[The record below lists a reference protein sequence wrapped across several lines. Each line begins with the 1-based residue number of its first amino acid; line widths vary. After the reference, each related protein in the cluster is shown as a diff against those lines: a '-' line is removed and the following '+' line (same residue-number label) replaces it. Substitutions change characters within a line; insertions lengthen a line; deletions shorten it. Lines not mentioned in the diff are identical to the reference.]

1 MPYSLDDR
9 LIFPHPSL
17 ADDDGLLAIGGD
29 LSAERL
35 LLAYQH
41 GIFPWFSDETPIL
54 WYAPHER
61 FILDPKELKITKS
74 MRQFIRNSPFRTTH
88 NTAFSEVISMCATTT
103 RKDQQGTWITMDMQ
117 AAYIRL
123 HKLGYAHSIET
134 YDENGM
140 LVGGLYGVQIG
151 SIFCGESMFSL
162 ASNAS
167 KLALI
172 YLCQQFNFELIDCQI
187 HSEHLT
193 SLGAK
198 FISGFAYYELLQEQ
212 KVKPFAKNRTL
223 INK

>member
-9 LIFPHPSL
+9 LMFPHPSL

-29 LSAERL
+29 LSVERL

-61 FILDPKELKITKS
+61 FVLDPKEFKITKS
-74 MRQFIRNSPFRTTH
+74 MRQLIRNPYFH
-88 NTAFSEVISMCATTT
+88 MAYNTAFSEVIHRCATTE
-103 RKDQQGTWITMDMQ
+103 RKGQQGTWITTDMQ
-117 AAYIRL
+117 EAYIRL

-134 YDENGM
+134 YNENGL
-140 LVGGLYGVQIG
+140 LVGGLYGIQIG
-151 SIFCGESMFSL
+151 SIFCGESMFSDV
-162 ASNAS
+162 SNAS
-167 KLALI
+167 KLALV

-187 HSEHLT
+187 HSEHLA

-198 FISGFAYYELLQEQ
+198 FISGSAYYELLQKQ
-212 KVKPFAKNRTL
+212 KAEPFA
-223 INK
+223 I

>member
-9 LIFPHPSL
+9 LMFPHPSL

-29 LSAERL
+29 LSVERL

-61 FILDPKELKITKS
+61 FVLDPKEFKITKS
-74 MRQFIRNSPFRTTH
+74 MRQLIRNPYFH
-88 NTAFSEVISMCATTT
+88 MAYNTAFSEVIHRCATTE
-103 RKDQQGTWITMDMQ
+103 RKGQQGTWITTDMQ
-117 AAYIRL
+117 EAYIRL

-134 YDENGM
+134 YNENGL
-140 LVGGLYGVQIG
+140 LVGGLYGIHIG
-151 SIFCGESMFSL
+151 SIFCGESMFSDV
-162 ASNAS
+162 SNAS
-167 KLALI
+167 KLALV

-187 HSEHLT
+187 HSEHLA

-198 FISGFAYYELLQEQ
+198 FISGSAYYELLQKQ
-212 KVKPFAKNRTL
+212 KAEPFA
-223 INK
+223 I

>member
-9 LIFPHPSL
+9 LMFPHPSL

-29 LSAERL
+29 LSVERL

-61 FILDPKELKITKS
+61 FVLDPKEFKITKS
-74 MRQFIRNSPFRTTH
+74 MRQLIRNPYFH
-88 NTAFSEVISMCATTT
+88 MAYNTAFSEVIHRCATTE
-103 RKDQQGTWITMDMQ
+103 RKGQQGTWITTDMQ
-117 AAYIRL
+117 EAYIRL

-134 YDENGM
+134 YNENGL
-140 LVGGLYGVQIG
+140 LVGGLYGIQIG
-151 SIFCGESMFSL
+151 SIFCGESMFSDV
-162 ASNAS
+162 SNAS
-167 KLALI
+167 KLALV

-187 HSEHLT
+187 HSEHLA

-198 FISGFAYYELLQEQ
+198 FISGSAYYELLQKE
-212 KVKPFAKNRTL
+212 KAEPFA
-223 INK
+223 I